1 MSPSMSSSCRCEE
14 ADQAQEPGAGTAQEL
29 VTFLRYGSGEDS
41 PSGVD
46 RIRAALGYFG
56 SNNTLCAFDH
66 RVENV
71 YSPNL
76 S

>member
-1 MSPSMSSSCRCEE
+1 MSASTNSSRRCEE
-14 ADQAQEPGAGTAQEL
+14 ADQAQEL
-29 VTFLRYGSGEDS
+29 VKFLHHGSGEAS
-41 PSGVD
+41 PSGTD

-56 SNNTLCAFDH
+56 SSNTLCAFVH